1 MAVVARRKIL
11 FVYGLMLAGIVVWFA
26 AILLAPY
33 LRSRG
38 SGLAPSLY
46 ACFAPL
52 CHQIPGRSFRL
63 FGQPLAVCARCFGI
77 YMGFLAGAAAYPW
90 IRGFSRLRLPDTRLF
105 LALTAPIA
113 VDAAANLLRI
123 WSLDNFL
130 RFLTGLAWGTIL
142 PFYFMTGIGEL
153 VNSEGKTPSD
163 GRLPG
168 SGPGA

>member
-1 MAVVARRKIL
+1 MVARRRIIL
-11 FVYGLMLAGIVVWFA
+11 VYGLMLAGIVLWMA

-38 SGLAPSLY
+38 SGFAPWLY

-63 FGQPLAVCARCFGI
+63 FGHPLAVCARCFGI
-77 YMGFLAGAAAYPW
+77 YVGFLAGAAAYPR

-105 LALTAPIA
+105 LALSAPIA
-113 VDAAANLLRI
+113 IDASANLLRL
-123 WSLDNFL
+123 WALGNFP

-142 PFYFMTGIGEL
+142 PFYLMAGLGDLALSRAERR
-153 VNSEGKTPSD
+153 PS
-163 GRLPG
+163 
-168 SGPGA
+168 

>member
-1 MAVVARRKIL
+1 MIARRKIIL
-11 FVYGLMLAGIVVWFA
+11 VYGLTLAGIVAWLA

-38 SGLAPSLY
+38 SGLASWLY

-77 YMGFLAGAAAYPW
+77 YTGFLVGAAAYPW
-90 IRGFSRLRLPDTRLF
+90 IRGFSRPHLPDTRLF
-105 LALTAPIA
+105 LALSAPIA
-113 VDAAANLLRI
+113 IDAAANLIRI
-123 WSLDNFL
+123 WSLDNFP

-142 PFYFMTGIGEL
+142 PFYLMAGIGDL
-153 VNSEGKTPSD
+153 VLSKA
-163 GRLPG
+163 GRH
-168 SGPGA
+168 SS